1 MSEHRPWVQWRD
13 GAAGPA
19 LRAVVDWRTA
29 AACATSPAL
38 FFGPDGET
46 AAARDRRERKAKA
59 VCAVCPVRA
68 ECRNLF
74 HAVGAQ
80 DGVWGGLGE
89 YDRGRSYAG
98 GRSHRSRAEQ
108 QRLEAIREAGER
120 PCSGPCG
127 LTKPLEAFPRHGGRC
142 RDCLSEQLTE
152 SNRRRW
158 GTREQA
164 A

>member
-1 MSEHRPWVQWRD
+1 MSANRRVAWSP
-13 GAAGPA
+13 GAAGA
-19 LRAVVDWRTA
+19 LLAWDWRSA
-29 AACATSPAL
+29 AACAPFPAL
-38 FFGPDGET
+38 FFGADGET
-46 AAARDRRERKAKA
+46 AAERDRRERKAKA
-59 VCAVCPVRA
+59 VCAGCPVRA
-68 ECRNLF
+68 ECWDLF
-74 HAVGAQ
+74 RAVGAE

-98 GRSHRSRAEQ
+98 GRSHKSRTER

-127 LTKPLEAFPRHGGRC
+127 ETKPLGEFPRHGGRC
-142 RDCLSEQLTE
+142 KGCLSEQLTE

-158 GTREQA
+158 AAREKA